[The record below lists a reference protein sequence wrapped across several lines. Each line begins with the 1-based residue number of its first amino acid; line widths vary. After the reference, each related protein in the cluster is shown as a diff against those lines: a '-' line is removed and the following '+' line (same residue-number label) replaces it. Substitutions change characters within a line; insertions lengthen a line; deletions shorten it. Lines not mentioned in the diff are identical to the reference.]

1 MTKLPE
7 TLGQIAS
14 QPRKMKNKKN
24 VFIWTLFDFG
34 NSSYAVIIVAFV
46 FAVYFKKTVA
56 GGEGIADFY
65 WALAIN
71 ISMIISAVLN
81 PVCGAISD
89 LTFSKKKFLLAFT
102 LLCVVSTALMYF
114 TGEGTVLYAL
124 LLFILSNIGFQ
135 TGLTFYDAFMSDVAE
150 PEDYNRVSSL
160 GYAVG
165 YVGSLVSV
173 LLVFP
178 LKDNPNLLFVVCA
191 LFFLLFSLPFFFFLK
206 EKRSETKR
214 VKNLFAYGF
223 SKVGNTLRHINEYSV
238 LRNFLLAFFFYIDAV
253 NTIIFFAGNYASTT
267 LNFDVTELAI
277 FFLIVQFTAM
287 LGSLIFSYVGD
298 KLGILRSI
306 FVNIV
311 MWIILTLA
319 VFFTEDKTSF
329 YVIGGFAGTFL
340 GSIQSLSRTLMTTL
354 TPLEF
359 KAEFFGFYA
368 LLDKTSTLLGPLT
381 FGFVSWVSGSQKLAV
396 LSLGL
401 FFIVGMLLL
410 SKVKE
415 KEKPKI
421 A

>member
-1 MTKLPE
+1 MT
-7 TLGQIAS
+7 
-14 QPRKMKNKKN
+14 NKKN
-24 VFIWTLFDFG
+24 VFIWSLFDFG

-46 FAVYFKKTVA
+46 YAVFFKKVVA
-56 GGEGIADFY
+56 GGLPVADFY

-81 PVCGAISD
+81 PVCGAIAD
-89 LTFSKKKFLLAFT
+89 FTFSKKKFLLVFT

-114 TGEGTVLYAL
+114 TGEGTIMLAL
-124 LLFILSNIGFQ
+124 VLFIFSNIGFQ
-135 TGLTFYDAFMSDVAE
+135 TGLTFYDAFMSEVSE
-150 PEDYNRVSSL
+150 PKDYNKVSST

-165 YVGSLVSV
+165 YIGSLVSV
-173 LLVFP
+173 LMVFP
-178 LKDNPNLLFVVCA
+178 LKDNPNLLFILCA
-191 LFFLLFSLPFFFFLK
+191 LFFLVFSMPFFLFIK
-206 EKRSETKR
+206 ENKGEQRHTG
-214 VKNLFAYGF
+214 NLIKYGF
-223 SKVGNTLRHINEYSV
+223 SKAATTLRHINDYPN

-277 FFLIVQFTAM
+277 FFLIVQITAM
-287 LGSLIFSYVGD
+287 LGSLLFGFLGG

-311 MWIILTLA
+311 MWILLTFA
-319 VFFTEDKTSF
+319 VFFTEDKMSF
-329 YVIGGFAGTFL
+329 YIIGGFAGTFL
-340 GSIQSLSRTLMTTL
+340 GSTQSLSRTLMTTL

-381 FGFVSWVSGSQKLAV
+381 FGLVSWISGSQKLAV

-401 FFIVGMLLL
+401 FFVVGMLLL
-410 SKVKE
+410 AKVKE
-415 KEKPKI
+415 KENLKL

>member
-1 MTKLPE
+1 MTN
-7 TLGQIAS
+7 
-14 QPRKMKNKKN
+14 RKN
-24 VFIWTLFDFG
+24 VFIWSLFDFG

-46 FAVYFKKTVA
+46 FAVFFKKVVA
-56 GGEGIADFY
+56 GGIPIADFY

-81 PVCGAISD
+81 PVCGAIAD
-89 LTFSKKKFLLAFT
+89 FTFSKKKFLLAFT
-102 LLCVVSTALMYF
+102 ILCVISTALMYF
-114 TGEGTVLYAL
+114 TGEGTILLAL
-124 LLFILSNIGFQ
+124 ILFVFSNIGFQ
-135 TGLTFYDAFMSDVAE
+135 TGLTFYDAFMSEISE
-150 PEDYNRVSSL
+150 PKDYNKVSSA

-165 YVGSLVSV
+165 YIGSLVSV
-173 LLVFP
+173 LMVFP
-178 LKDNPNLLFVVCA
+178 LKDNPNLLFVLCA
-191 LFFLLFSLPFFFFLK
+191 LFFLVFSMPFFLFIK
-206 EKRSETKR
+206 EKKGEPRHT
-214 VKNLFAYGF
+214 KNLIKYGF
-223 SKVGNTLRHINEYSV
+223 SKVANTLRHINEYPN

-277 FFLIVQFTAM
+277 FFLIVQITAM
-287 LGSLIFSYVGD
+287 LGSLIFGYLGG

-311 MWIILTLA
+311 MWILLTFA
-319 VFFTEDKTSF
+319 VFFTEDKMSF
-329 YVIGGFAGTFL
+329 YIIGGFAGTFL
-340 GSIQSLSRTLMTTL
+340 GSTQSLSRTLMTTL

-381 FGFVSWVSGSQKLAV
+381 FGLVSWISGSQKLAV

-401 FFIVGMLLL
+401 FFVVGMLLL
-410 SKVKE
+410 AKVKE
-415 KEKPKI
+415 KENLKL

>member
-1 MTKLPE
+1 
-7 TLGQIAS
+7 
-14 QPRKMKNKKN
+14 MKKKRD

-34 NSSYAVIIVAFV
+34 NSSYAVIVVAFV
-46 FAVYFKKTVA
+46 FAVYFKKVVA
-56 GGEGIADFY
+56 GGESVADLY

-81 PVCGAISD
+81 PVCGAIAD
-89 LTFSKKKFLLAFT
+89 ITFSKKKFLLAFT
-102 LLCVVSTALMYF
+102 LLCVISTALMYF
-114 TGEGTVLYAL
+114 TGEGTVIYAL
-124 LLFILSNIGFQ
+124 VLFVISNIGFQ

-150 PEDYNRVSSL
+150 PGEYNKVSSY

-191 LFFLLFSLPFFFFLK
+191 AFFFLFSLPFFIFLK
-206 EKRSETKR
+206 EKTSYRQG
-214 VKNLFAYGF
+214 VKGLLGYGF
-223 SKVGNTLRHINEYSV
+223 GKVASTLKHINDYRN

-267 LNFDVTELAI
+267 LNFEVSELAI

-287 LGSLIFSYVGD
+287 IGSLIFSAAGE
-298 KLGILRSI
+298 KLGIRRSI
-306 FVNIV
+306 TVNIV
-311 MWIILTLA
+311 MWMLLTLA

-329 YVIGGFAGTFL
+329 YIIGGLAGTFL
-340 GSIQSLSRTLMTTL
+340 GSVQSLSRTLMTML
-354 TPLEF
+354 TPLEY

-381 FGFVSWVSGSQKLAV
+381 FGLVSWLSGSQKLAV

-401 FFIVGMLLL
+401 FFIAGLLL
-410 SKVKE
+410 ISKVKE
-415 KEKPKI
+415 KENLKI